1 MKPFYS
7 IIVLAICLM
16 HSNSYAQ
23 MQVSENAS
31 TKNVTIHA
39 DPRLDLLLEKH
50 RNVQLGVIRQ
60 GRGYRVQIYYGNDR
74 SKASQIKVDFMRRY
88 PDVRATLSYIHPQYR
103 VKVGDFAT
111 RKDAWEFYREID
123 NIFSPCMV
131 VPDKVIINTL
141 NND

>member
-1 MKPFYS
+1 
-7 IIVLAICLM
+7 
-16 HSNSYAQ
+16 
-23 MQVSENAS
+23 MQISEDTS
-31 TKNVTIHA
+31 MRNVTIHA

-74 SKASQIKVDFMRRY
+74 SRASQIKVDFMRRY
-88 PDVRATLSYIHPQYR
+88 PNVRATLSYINPQYR

-131 VPDKVIINTL
+131 VPDRVVINTL
-141 NND
+141 DND

>member
-7 IIVLAICLM
+7 IIVLVLCLAY
-16 HSNSYAQ
+16 SPSYAQ
-23 MQVSENAS
+23 MQVSEDN
-31 TKNVTIHA
+31 TTQNVVIHA
-39 DPRLDLLLEKH
+39 DPRLDLLLDKH
-50 RNVQLGVIRQ
+50 KNVQLGVIRQ
-60 GRGYRVQIYYGNDR
+60 GNGYRVQIYYGNDR
-74 SKASQIKVDFMRRY
+74 NKASQIKVDFMRRY
-88 PDVRATLSYIHPQYR
+88 PEVRATLSYIHPQYR

-123 NIFSPCMV
+123 NYFSPCMV